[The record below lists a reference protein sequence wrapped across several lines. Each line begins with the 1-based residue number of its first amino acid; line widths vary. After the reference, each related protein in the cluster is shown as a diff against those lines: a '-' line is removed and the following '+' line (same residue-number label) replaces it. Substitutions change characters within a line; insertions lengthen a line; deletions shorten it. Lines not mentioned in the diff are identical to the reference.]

1 MNKQFYEALLPP
13 EGSGHYCAVALF
25 RGGGATQT
33 YHNTIDELV
42 ARAEKIKEEGLD
54 AYFALATFKPN
65 KRSKETAVALKA
77 FFLDLDCGEG
87 KPYIDKIEAAQAL
100 AAFVEA
106 VDLPAPYIVNSGRG
120 LHVYWPFET
129 AVSRDEWLPRARAL
143 KRLCVE
149 NKLHGDPAVPA
160 DAARI
165 LRMPGTENHKAAPPL
180 PVQVVATGVVSPNE
194 ELFEKLK
201 GDETVSLM
209 AAQQFND
216 DGITRSLANVD
227 SYPKSSFARIVRK
240 SIKGKEGCAQIAH
253 AINNSQTLEE
263 PLWRAALSIAWRCT
277 DGEVAVH
284 KISVNHPEYDY
295 NRTVEKAQA
304 TVGPM
309 TCEWYRTEYAG
320 ICKGCPHSISSPI
333 QLGRKIEEAPVVEG
347 QYSITDS
354 LTPENAPLEEQIVA
368 NIKIPAY
375 PSPYFRGANGG
386 VYKKDKDKE
395 GEVTEVEIYKYDL
408 YITERFYDADE
419 YGEGEG
425 ELVRVCIHTPR
436 DGMRSIVAPVTTLLV
451 LEKVRDLLL
460 KHGVVVFKEQL
471 GLIMAYLA
479 SSIRNLQR
487 MAPADRTRNQMGWTA
502 DNSGFVVG
510 DIEYTANGVQLA
522 PAGPSSKAF
531 VPALRVKGSLEKWTE
546 MVNFYNR
553 HGMEGHAL
561 GIFFGMGAPLLRL
574 ASTGEVRGAMINLM
588 SNNSGTG
595 KTTVLRVVNSLFG
608 HPDQLMLQQADT
620 VNSKMQVLGVM
631 NTLPVT
637 MDEITNMDDEG
648 LSQLIYDIPQGRGKH
663 RMESQTNKLR
673 ANAVTWTTFAITT
686 SNSSIYDKLKRLKH
700 LPDGELRRVIELR
713 ILRPLDISKTESD
726 SIFMSLGEHYG
737 LAGPVFIQYVLKN
750 KEKVLAKIKSVQ
762 THVDKVFDLTQSDRF
777 LSLQFACA
785 FTAAGIYRALGL
797 MDIETARV
805 FQYAVRIVRDIQESV
820 LAPVGE
826 VSTINLSAVYQFI
839 TDNIS
844 NTLVVN
850 NEVKDLGGN
859 AAITVPKGPIAM
871 RYEPDTKE
879 LWIPCSVLRAYLT
892 DKQVDYRATIS
903 ALQNSGVLKHEKGSN
918 KRLAS
923 GAISGFSAGAVRCY
937 CLDTTK
943 LSDEFIENL
952 EAPDAERG
960 VGADA
965 TSSQGGAGDSD
976 QQSGNTQAAN

>member
-1 MNKQFYEALLPP
+1 VNKQFYEALLPP

-33 YHNTIDELV
+33 YHNTIDELI
-42 ARAEKIKEEGLD
+42 ARAQAIKEEQLD
-54 AYFALATFKPN
+54 AYFALATFQPN
-65 KRSKETAVALKA
+65 KRSKENAAALKA

-87 KPYIDKIEAAQAL
+87 KPYIDKIAAAQAL
-100 AAFVEA
+100 AEFVET

-120 LHVYWPFET
+120 LHVYWPFEQ

-149 NKLHGDPAVPA
+149 HKLHGDPAVPA

-165 LRMPGTENHKAAPPL
+165 LRMPGTENHKSNPPL
-180 PVQVVATGVVSPNE
+180 PVQIVATGVITPND

-201 GDETVSLM
+201 GDEPVSLL

-216 DGITRSLANVD
+216 DGMTRSLANVD
-227 SYPKSSFARIVRK
+227 GLPKSSFTRIVRK
-240 SIKGKEGCAQIAH
+240 SLKGKEGCAQIAH
-253 AINNSQTLEE
+253 AVNNSRTLEE

-277 DGEVAVH
+277 DGETAVH
-284 KISVNHPEYDY
+284 KLSINHPEYDAG
-295 NRTVEKAQA
+295 RTVEKAQA

-309 TCEWYRTEYAG
+309 TCEWYRTEYPEH
-320 ICKGCPHSISSPI
+320 CKGCPHSISSPI
-333 QLGRKIEEAPVVEG
+333 QLGRKVEEAPVVDG
-347 QYSITDS
+347 QYNITDS
-354 LTPENAPLEEQIVA
+354 LTAENVPLEEQVVA
-368 NIKIPAY
+368 NVKIPAY
-375 PSPYFRGANGG
+375 PFPYFRGANGG
-386 VYKKDKDKE
+386 VFRKDKDKE

-408 YITERFYDADE
+408 YVTERFYDADE

-436 DGMRSIVAPVTTLLV
+436 DGVRSIVAPVTTLLV

-502 DNSGFVVG
+502 DNFGFVVG
-510 DIEYTANGVQLA
+510 DIEYTMDGVQLA
-522 PAGPSSKAF
+522 PAGPASKAF

-553 HGMEGHAL
+553 PGMEGHAL

-686 SNSSIYDKLKRLKH
+686 SNSSIYDKLKRLKNQ
-700 LPDGELRRVIELR
+700 PDGELRRVIELR
-713 ILRPLDISKTESD
+713 ILRPLDIGKTESD
-726 SIFMSLGEHYG
+726 SIFMALGEHYG

-750 KEKVLAKIKSVQ
+750 REAVIKKIKAVQ
-762 THVDKVFDLTQSDRF
+762 AHVDKVFTLTQSDRF

-785 FTAAGIYRALGL
+785 FTAAGIYKALGL
-797 MDIETARV
+797 MDIETSRV
-805 FQYAVRIVRDIQESV
+805 FQYAIRVVREIQESV
-820 LAPVGE
+820 LTPPEKVT
-826 VSTINLSAVYQFI
+826 TINLSAVYQFI
-839 TDNIS
+839 TDNVS

-850 NEVKDLGGN
+850 NENKGLGGT

-879 LWIPCSVLRAYLT
+879 LWIPCSALRAYLT
-892 DKQVDYRATIS
+892 DRQVDYRATI
-903 ALQNSGVLKHEKGSN
+903 ADLQASGVLKYEKGSN

-923 GAISGFSAGAVRCY
+923 GAISGFNAAAVRCY

-943 LSDEFIENL
+943 LSDDFIETFS
-952 EAPDAERG
+952 APDGEPE
-960 VGADA
+960 
-965 TSSQGGAGDSD
+965 SGDSTAGTG
-976 QQSGNTQAAN
+976 SGDGDTDRPVGDTQAAS